1 MLRARIPVLDVT
13 TPSRDRG
20 GPRAARSEDI
30 GIAMAPA
37 RMSPTDI
44 SRCSPTHPFAVK
56 VPCQLA
62 SGNVRKTPPDEADE
76 ADEAQLIAFIKAHG
90 LLENLVVRPD
100 EPAADGADRFAVAAG
115 RRRFEALKALTEAG
129 TIDADHAVPCK
140 IAANGDADEL
150 SLAEDVVRIAMHPA
164 DQVVAFSELA
174 RSGATVPQSP
184 RASTS
189 PNTWWSSGST
199 SATPRP
205 SCSTTIASTRSTWRR

>member
-20 GPRAARSEDI
+20 GSRAARSEDI

-62 SGNVRKTPPDEADE
+62 SGNVRKTPP
-76 ADEAQLIAFIKAHG
+76 DEAQLIAFIKAHG

-150 SLAEDVVRIAMHPA
+150 SLAEDVVRIAM
-164 DQVVAFSELA
+164 
-174 RSGATVPQSP
+174 R
-184 RASTS
+184 
-189 PNTWWSSGST
+189 
-199 SATPRP
+199 TPP
-205 SCSTTIASTRSTWRR
+205 TK